1 MSRLAAFYSP
11 AYAAPAHFAFA
22 RLGVLAQALARCPQ
36 VQLQAPRPATREQL
50 LGLHSDEYLDAFLE
64 GREPLASSQGL
75 AWSSAVRESVLAMLG
90 GQIEAAAHALRH
102 GIAMNVARGFHHA
115 VWARGGGFCA
125 LNGLALVAQR
135 FPQQRIFVLDGDEHG
150 GDGTEDFCSRLP
162 NLYNASIFG
171 TRYGCYGG
179 TRSWAFPVDV
189 ANQGFGVYQEAL
201 DAVQALLVEHR
212 PDLLIYQAGVDCH
225 RNDPKGRAGLSRSDL
240 LRRDYRV
247 FRMAQALHI
256 PVLFVVAGGYQDA
269 QILARLN
276 LATVRAAVN
285 VHALRGDAV
294 ATPQAVEI

>member
-11 AYAAPAHFAFA
+11 AYAAPTHFAFT
-22 RLGVLAQALARCPQ
+22 RLAVLAQALARCAQ
-36 VQLQAPRPATREQL
+36 VQLRTPQPATREQL
-50 LGLHSDEYLDAFLE
+50 LGLHSDDYLDAFLA
-64 GREPLASSQGL
+64 GLEPLASSQGL
-75 AWSSAVRESVLAMLG
+75 AWSPAVREAVLAMLG
-90 GQIEAAAHALRH
+90 GQLEAAAHALQH

-125 LNGLALVAQR
+125 LNGLALVAHR

-189 ANQGFGVYQEAL
+189 ARNGFGVYREAL
-201 DAVQALLVEHR
+201 AAVQQLLIEHR

-225 RNDPKGRAGLSRSDL
+225 RNDPKGRAGLSRTDL
-240 LRRDYRV
+240 LRRDYQV
-247 FRMAQALHI
+247 FRLARTLHI

-269 QILARLN
+269 QTLAALN
-276 LATVRAAVN
+276 LGSVRAALN
-285 VHALRGDAV
+285 TYLPRDA
-294 ATPQAVEI
+294 AAAPAVEMR